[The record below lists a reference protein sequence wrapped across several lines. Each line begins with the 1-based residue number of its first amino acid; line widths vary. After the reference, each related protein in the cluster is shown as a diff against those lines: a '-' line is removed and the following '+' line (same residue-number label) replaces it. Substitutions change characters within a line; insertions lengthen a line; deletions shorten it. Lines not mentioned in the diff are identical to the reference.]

1 MGEHVQASHES
12 HEKLGP
18 VALKILAGYAAI
30 MLIGY
35 VVGGLF

>member
-1 MGEHVQASHES
+1 MGAYVQER

-18 VALKILAGYAAI
+18 VALKIFACYVSI

>member
-1 MGEHVQASHES
+1 MGAHVQER

-18 VALKILAGYAAI
+18 VALKIFACYVSI